1 MRKPTLADF
10 AVLRGDYQPGIGR
23 IPRLEAALRDKN
35 SGNPS
40 LILGWSPL
48 LSVASDSEAAFS
60 S

>member
-10 AVLRGDYQPGIGR
+10 ADFRGDYQPGIGR

-40 LILGWSPL
+40 LILADLPVIGCERQRP
-48 LSVASDSEAAFS
+48 AFS